1 MKNSTSPTLKIV
13 EDATCV
19 FCGCACDDITL
30 KVRDNRIVEA
40 NNACSLGEAWFL
52 DSQGQDGPSC
62 LVDRQPAPLEEGYD
76 RAAEIL
82 TRAIYPI
89 VSGLSDATCQ
99 AQRVAVSIGDWIG
112 ACIDTTGSGDHVAS
126 SLALQSVGQVTATL
140 GEVVHRGDLVIF
152 WGSDPAESHPRH
164 FTRYS
169 LMPEGQFVP
178 RGRKDRTCVV
188 VDVRETKSSAEAD
201 IFLRVE
207 PHKDFEALWTL
218 RALAR
223 GLELDSQL
231 VESETGVP
239 LDVWQDLM
247 YRMKRAKYG
256 VIFFGRGLTSTRG
269 RHANCEALF
278 SLVRDM
284 NAHTR
289 FVTLLNRGG
298 GNSAGAENVLAWRT
312 GYALGVNHARGY
324 PRSNPGEYTTADTLA
339 RREADAALIV
349 AGDLMSNL
357 SLSAREHLASIPYVA
372 LDSQETPTTRGAAV
386 AFTVGTYG
394 IHTGGTV
401 YRMDDVPIPLRPAVD
416 SPHPSAEEVLSEI
429 EVRVRKTKGIE
440 PAETP

>member
-1 MKNSTSPTLKIV
+1 MPKMV

-19 FCGCACDDITL
+19 SCGCTCDDITL

-40 NNACSLGEAWFL
+40 NNACELGEAWFL
-52 DSQGQDGPSC
+52 DSQTQDRPSC
-62 LVDRQPAPLEEGYD
+62 LVAGRPATLEEGYD

-89 VSGLSDATCQ
+89 VSGLSGATCQ
-99 AQRVAVSIGDWIG
+99 AQCVAVSIGDWIG
-112 ACIDTTGSGDHVAS
+112 ACVDTTGSDDHGSAS
-126 SLALQSVGQVTATL
+126 IAMQRVGQVTATL

-169 LMPEGQFVP
+169 LMPAGQFVP
-178 RGRKDRTCVV
+178 RGREDRTCVV
-188 VDVRETKSSAEAD
+188 VDVRKTKSADEAD
-201 IFLRVE
+201 IFVQIE
-207 PHKDFEALWTL
+207 PNKDFEALWTL

-239 LDVWQDLM
+239 LKTWQNLM
-247 YRMKRAKYG
+247 DQMKRAKYG

-278 SLVRDM
+278 SLVSDM

-289 FVTLLNRGG
+289 FVTLLNRSG
-298 GNSAGAENVLAWRT
+298 GNTAGAENVMAWRT

-324 PRSNPGEYTTADTLA
+324 PRSNPGEYTTADTLTH
-339 RREADAALIV
+339 READAALIV

-386 AFTVGTYG
+386 AVTVGTYG

-401 YRMDDVPIPLRPAVD
+401 YRMDDVPISLRPAVD
-416 SPHPSAEEVLSEI
+416 SPHPSAEKVLSEI
-429 EVRVRKTKGIE
+429 ESRVRKTLGIE